1 MSALARD
8 ARILWQFFRG
18 QSRGGTHAERLERF
32 YRPQAAHYDGFRD
45 RLLHGRREL
54 VERLAPP
61 PGSTVIELGGG
72 TGSNLEFLGSRMF
85 SLSRFEVVDLC
96 PALLEQAK
104 LRCARWPDVA
114 HTVEADAALYR
125 PSQSADR
132 VILSYALTMM
142 PDWRAVLSNA
152 IAMLRPG
159 GLIGVVDFY
168 VSGKT
173 PLEGRAHHG
182 ALARALWPRW
192 FAHDGVHLN
201 ALHLEQ
207 LCEETDAVWCDERM
221 GRIPFL
227 PGLRAP
233 YYLFIG
239 RKRQS

>member
-1 MSALARD
+1 MRAFSGSFSA
-8 ARILWQFFRG
+8 G
-18 QSRGGTHAERLERF
+18 SPGAERTPSAWSDF
-32 YRPQAAHYDGFRD
+32 TAP
-45 RLLHGRREL
+45 RR
-54 VERLAPP
+54 R
-61 PGSTVIELGGG
+61 TT
-72 TGSNLEFLGSRMF
+72 TGSATACCMAGESWSKGWRHRRGAR
-85 SLSRFEVVDLC
+85 LSSWAGEPGATLNSSGGACFHYHDFEVVDLC

-152 IAMLRPG
+152 SAMLRPG

-201 ALHLEQ
+201 ALHLEH